1 MQVKQSKWLAKQL
14 GKDSMIPPRVT
25 TGPTNEDLCR
35 SCVAGY
41 SDNEID
47 TVFDGDHDAYWKYQ
61 LNILQDYE

>member
-1 MQVKQSKWLAKQL
+1 MARKATWERLDDTSL
-14 GKDSMIPPRVT
+14 RVT